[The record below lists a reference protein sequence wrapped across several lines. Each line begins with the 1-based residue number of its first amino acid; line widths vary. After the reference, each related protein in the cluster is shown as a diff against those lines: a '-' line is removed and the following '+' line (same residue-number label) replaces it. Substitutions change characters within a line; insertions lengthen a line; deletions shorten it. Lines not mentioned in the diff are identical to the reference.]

1 MGSAHTSGGLDTSAQ
16 GPLPVDDPES
26 SSPLRHWHGN
36 STDVTYVD
44 PRHPRVSVDGGAI
57 EPPGG
62 GVLPRRY
69 ETRGKISAGGQAD
82 VLRAWDHHIGREVAV
97 KVLRNRT
104 SGDDRVIAALREEV
118 RIGAGLDHPNLLRPI
133 DWGLTE
139 SSRVFIVL
147 PYVADALT
155 LEDALADALTHRE
168 RYSRVTLLRDVLL
181 PLART
186 MAWVHRQGVVHRDL
200 KPRNVLIRADGHHFV
215 IDFGL
220 SDRRGVD
227 WIPDLEPAPLAPRDG
242 GTPSAMSPEQAR
254 GATRVDPRLDVY
266 SLGVILYQLLAGRPP
281 HTGTRD
287 EILAKL
293 REGVSPEPPPELQ
306 PPGLASIAMAALSTS
321 PDARQADAGVLA
333 AQLAAWL
340 DEQERVAE
348 AGTLVRR
355 AKTLAVR
362 HARTRKSIKATRAR
376 VQELRSA
383 PDAERESTLEAIWSL
398 EDEILALEHEQDT
411 LEENVS
417 AALGAA
423 LALLPTFVAAR
434 KHRAD
439 WLRHRHA
446 DAESAGDRR
455 RASRLMA
462 RLIEAHHGRHAEYI
476 QGDGALS
483 LLLGRDAQVVI
494 RPMVRR
500 GPLRVTGA
508 PTWSG
513 FSPVDAIA
521 LPMGSYIAEIRT
533 EDAVRFVL
541 PLRIDRLQHVRLGL
555 DGGQR
560 DAPIPVPRPGDVDW
574 AHECFVPGDL
584 QVVGGD
590 AEAAGAA
597 LRETHHV
604 HVGDLVVRRRHVTV
618 AAWLGFLDAVRG
630 RDGED
635 AATSLLPRLKGAAGR
650 TGAALIAWDDTAQAH
665 VLADEIDE
673 SGPVTSISW
682 DAAVAF
688 AAWEADRTG
697 QAWRLPTEVEFARY
711 SRGDDRVYPW
721 GDGYE
726 PGFCANRDQ
735 LARDGM
741 REPGLADRCPRDV
754 SVFGVQAVAGG
765 LSEMMADAWQERP
778 DPTRP
783 RMVDAETRLV
793 AVRGG
798 HFLASAAQSR
808 LATRAQITRAGRS
821 PAVGIR
827 LVRDLGDATG

>member
-1 MGSAHTSGGLDTSAQ
+1 MGSAHTSGGLDSSADGLSGGQDGATNTSF
-16 GPLPVDDPES
+16 P
-26 SSPLRHWHGN
+26 HWHGN
-36 STDVTYVD
+36 SSDVTYVD

-69 ETRGKISAGGQAD
+69 EARGKISAGGQAD

-104 SGDDRVIAALREEV
+104 AGDEHAIAALREEV

-139 SSRVFIVL
+139 TSRVFIVL
-147 PYVADALT
+147 PYVVDAIT
-155 LEDALADALTHRE
+155 LEDALADALGPRSRFTRVGLVRE
-168 RYSRVTLLRDVLL
+168 VLQ

-227 WIPDLEPAPLAPRDG
+227 WIPDLEPPPLAPRDG

-281 HTGTRD
+281 HTGTRAQ
-287 EILAKL
+287 ILTRL
-293 REGVSPEPPPELQ
+293 RTGVAPDMPPELQ
-306 PPGLASIAMAALSTS
+306 PAGLASVAMLALS
-321 PDARQADAGVLA
+321 PAADARQADAGVFA

-340 DEQERVAE
+340 DEHERVAQ
-348 AGTLVRR
+348 AGALVQQ
-355 AKTLAVR
+355 AKRLAVR
-362 HARTRKSIKATRAR
+362 HSRTRRDIAAARAAAR
-376 VQELRSA
+376 ALRSTQG
-383 PDAERESTLEAIWSL
+383 AEDEQGLERIWSL
-398 EDEILALEHEQDT
+398 EDDILALEHEQDT

-417 AALGAA
+417 AALAAA

-434 KHRAD
+434 EHRAD

-446 DAESAGDRR
+446 DAEQAGDRR

-462 RLIEAHHGRHAEYI
+462 RLEGAHHGRHAQYI
-476 QGDGALS
+476 DGQGAVS
-483 LLLGRDAQVVI
+483 LRLGRPAHVVI
-494 RPMVRR
+494 RPVARR
-500 GPLRVTGA
+500 GPLRLPGDPVWT
-508 PTWSG
+508 G
-513 FSPVDAIA
+513 FSPLLAVP
-521 LPMGSYIAEIRT
+521 LPMGAYIAEVRT
-533 EDAVRFVL
+533 EDAVRFVM
-541 PLRIDRLQHVRLGL
+541 PLRIARLQHVQLGVP
-555 DGGQR
+555 GGQR
-560 DAPIPVPRPGDVDW
+560 EDPIPVPAPSSIAW
-574 AHECFVPGDL
+574 EEACFVPGDL
-584 QVVGGD
+584 QRIGGD
-590 AEAAGAA
+590 PEAAGAA
-597 LRETHHV
+597 LREAHLV
-604 HVGDLVVRRRHVTV
+604 PVGDLVVRRRHVTV
-618 AAWLGFLDAVRG
+618 AAWLGFLDAVHRASG
-630 RDGED
+630 GE
-635 AATSLLPRLKGAAGR
+635 ATAPLLPRLKGTAAHAG
-650 TGAALIAWDDTAQAH
+650 TALLSWDPSVGAH
-665 VLADEIDE
+665 VVADEVDRE
-673 SGPVTSISW
+673 GPVTSISW

-688 AAWEADRTG
+688 AAWEARRTG
-697 QAWRLPTEVEFARY
+697 KAWRLPTEVEFERY

-735 LARDGM
+735 LARDGQ
-741 REPGLADRCPRDV
+741 REPGRPERCPRDA
-754 SVFGVQAVAGG
+754 SVFGVLAVAGG
-765 LSEMMADAWQERP
+765 LSEMMADAWQEHP
-778 DPTRP
+778 DPATHRP
-783 RMVDAETRLV
+783 VDDETRLV

-798 HFLASAAQSR
+798 HFLGSAAQSR

-827 LVRDLGDATG
+827 LVRDLGDPEG